1 MKYLYIGK
9 KKDNNKTKYIY
20 CDERTMRF
28 YAMDESFTNED
39 DGLEYLYDLMDE
51 DYEDEHMQP
60 FRIKNPD
67 MIKALTLAYKA
78 RKLMGI
84 RQKQE
89 EAYKRINERDKIQK
103 VKSSRR
109 HMAVWLCFLLLAT
122 NQIVYAAASYY
133 FNNKTKA
140 AIEESLTEDKQF
152 ENYDAF
158 GWALTDN
165 ETLSDDLREVL
176 FSDFNRL
183 IFSDTPILENDRDKI
198 IKRIEKY
205 DFTNLNRSNYLDA
218 LEYILFGKENTIKKC
233 VASSLDRCANGD
245 LDPSVS
251 EMFGELT
258 VALDKNM
265 LDVIFVSG
273 TSYFKEALAN
283 VYDVEKSDIDYVFSL
298 LESYINSTDEEEKA
312 NYYTLYQDK
321 VASFLS
327 SYYMN
332 KEELTEFDKIILAS
346 QIFGGD
352 YYIDN
357 NVFDDY
363 IKVTHSSDD
372 YESYTKYFDQT
383 TKEDI
388 SMYVYQ
394 KKLTKL
400 IEEKGT
406 YLDYDDPDC
415 RFLLYLYTLCYK
427 DDLAYYNKDLF
438 SVKSSQELT
447 NIIISSVF
455 DEEGFTTV
463 KKEFIYNYFT
473 CGKVNGDDIIRCVNS
488 LYDDAFSVSLYVDVV
503 NCLKKEDY
511 IKEGYYSS
519 YVEREL
525 RGLERDNLE
534 LYNEAVSALENGDS
548 LFDKLSFL
556 PSYQAYKSDE
566 VKKYILEQKSRDE

>member
-9 KKDNNKTKYIY
+9 KKENNKTKYIY

-39 DGLEYLYDLMDE
+39 DGLEYLYDLMEE

-67 MIKALTLAYKA
+67 MIKALTFAYKA
-78 RKLMGI
+78 RKLMGV

-89 EAYKRINERDKIQK
+89 EAYKRLNEQDKIQK
-103 VKSSRR
+103 VKKSRR

-183 IFSDTPILENDRDKI
+183 IFSDTPILEKDRDKI

-205 DFTNLNRSNYLDA
+205 DFSNLDRSNYLDA
-218 LEYILFGKENTIKKC
+218 LEYILFGKENTIASG

-251 EMFGELT
+251 GMFGELT
-258 VALDKNM
+258 VAFDKNM
-265 LDVIFVSG
+265 LDVIFINGASN
-273 TSYFKEALAN
+273 FKESLAN
-283 VYDVEKSDIDYVFSL
+283 IYGVEKKDIDDALFL

-312 NYYTLYQDK
+312 NYYILYQEK

-327 SYYMN
+327 SYYKN
-332 KEELTEFDKIILAS
+332 KAELTEFDKLILAS

-357 NVFDDY
+357 NVFDAY

-372 YESYTKYFDQT
+372 YESYTKYYDKT
-383 TKEDI
+383 TKEDT
-388 SMYVYQ
+388 SMFIYQ
-394 KKLTKL
+394 GKLTKL

-406 YLDYDDPDC
+406 NLDYNDPDC
-415 RFLLYLYTLCYK
+415 RFLLYLYALCYE
-427 DDLAYYNKDLF
+427 DNLAYYNKELF
-438 SVKSSQELT
+438 DCTSAQALT
-447 NIIISSVF
+447 NKIINSVF

-473 CGKVNGDDIIRCVNS
+473 CGKVNGDDIRGCVSS
-488 LYDDAFSVSLYVDVV
+488 LYDDAFSVSLYVDIV

-511 IKEGYYSS
+511 IPEGYYSG

-525 RGLERDNLE
+525 RCLERENTE
-534 LYNEAVSALENGDS
+534 LYNEAVNALENGES
-548 LFDKLSFL
+548 LFDKLSLL

-566 VKKYILEQKSRDE
+566 VKKYVLEQKSRNE

>member
-9 KKDNNKTKYIY
+9 KKENNKTKYIY

-39 DGLEYLYDLMDE
+39 DGLEYLYDLMEE

-67 MIKALTLAYKA
+67 MIKALTFAYKA
-78 RKLMGI
+78 RKLIGV

-89 EAYKRINERDKIQK
+89 EAYKRLNERDKIQK
-103 VKSSRR
+103 VKKSRR
-109 HMAVWLCFLLLAT
+109 HMSVWLCCLLLAT
-122 NQIVYAAASYY
+122 NQVVYTAASYY

-183 IFSDTPILENDRDKI
+183 IFSDTPILEKDRDKI

-205 DFTNLNRSNYLDA
+205 DFSDLNRSNYLDA
-218 LEYILFGKENTIKKC
+218 LEYILFGKENTIASG

-251 EMFGELT
+251 GMFGELT
-258 VALDKNM
+258 VAFDKNM
-265 LDVIFVSG
+265 LDVIFINGASN
-273 TSYFKEALAN
+273 FKESLAN
-283 VYDVEKSDIDYVFSL
+283 IYCVEKKDIDDALFL

-312 NYYTLYQDK
+312 NYYTLYQEK

-327 SYYMN
+327 SYYKN

-357 NVFDDY
+357 NVFDAY

-372 YESYTKYFDQT
+372 YESYTKYYDQT
-383 TKEDI
+383 TKEDT
-388 SMYVYQ
+388 SMFIYQ
-394 KKLTKL
+394 GKLTKL

-406 YLDYDDPDC
+406 NLDYNDPDC
-415 RFLLYLYTLCYK
+415 RFLLYLYALCYE
-427 DDLAYYNKDLF
+427 DSLAYYNKELF
-438 SVKSSQELT
+438 DCTSAQALT
-447 NIIISSVF
+447 NKIINSVF

-473 CGKVNGDDIIRCVNS
+473 CGKVNGDDIRRCVSS
-488 LYDDAFSVSLYVDVV
+488 LHDDAFSIALYVDII

-511 IKEGYYSS
+511 IPEGYYSG

-525 RGLERDNLE
+525 RCLERENTE
-534 LYNEAVSALENGDS
+534 LYNEAVNALENGES
-548 LFDKLSFL
+548 LFDKLSLL

-566 VKKYILEQKSRDE
+566 VKKYVLEQKSRNE